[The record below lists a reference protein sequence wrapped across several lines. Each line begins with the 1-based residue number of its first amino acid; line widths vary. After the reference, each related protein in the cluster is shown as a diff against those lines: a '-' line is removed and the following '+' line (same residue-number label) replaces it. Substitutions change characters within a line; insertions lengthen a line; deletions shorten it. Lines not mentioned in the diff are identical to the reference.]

1 MIPFLVNAPRWLFLA
16 ALVFGPWVYGC
27 TRPWAMQIAGWDL
40 GVVILLWLAGCAVR
54 RRRPIVP
61 WPLAVSAL
69 ILFLQGW
76 FMIVNV
82 AGDVRPAVYFR
93 FIPALHC
100 SRSLRRG
107 GGSPLCDS
115 PDAGYDSA
123 MLGAV
128 CFVADLAQRP
138 VWRTRLW
145 WTAALNGIL
154 LMICGLGMK
163 IMRIY
168 ITSALDPTL
177 IGSTSFAFY
186 FYHGNAG
193 AFINLILPL
202 VAGLAAL
209 AFTRRDAQMQRA
221 LWLPGLLICIASSEA
236 ALSKAGMAIGLGL
249 LIALTVW
256 FVRLRLDGGGL
267 SISRGQM
274 SLLIVAGVLVVA
286 AMLSIGW
293 YGASG
298 RWSELATAT
307 GKDASVVQRL
317 LVSQVCFHM
326 MPDSGVWGFG
336 PGSFFLCFPHYTAYL
351 NGAVDGVWYYAHE
364 DYLQAIVEWG
374 YFGSAFLAFI
384 FFGGIWMGW
393 RRLRGKP
400 LAEED
405 RVLLTV
411 TLMALAGVA
420 VHAAFDFPLQIA
432 SLQLYTATYLGI
444 CWGSPGFAP
453 APERTRQRRS
463 SASKAGVQVPTGGAV

>member
-27 TRPWAMQIAGWDL
+27 TRPWAMLALDGIL
-40 GVVILLWLAGCAVR
+40 GVVILLWLTGCAVR

-82 AGDVRPAVYFR
+82 QAMYDPVYFR
-93 FIPALHC
+93 FIPAVQLLPFAPGAVD
-100 SRSLRRG
+100 RQYAVPPML
-107 GGSPLCDS
+107 DMT
-115 PDAGYDSA
+115 A

-128 CFVADLAQRP
+128 CFIADLAQRP

-163 IMRIY
+163 VMGIY
-168 ITSALDPTL
+168 ISSALDPTL

-463 SASKAGVQVPTGGAV
+463 SASNAGVQVPTGGAV